1 MSMRV
6 IDKPDVDP
14 KDVFL
19 TCISRVRNADLKD
32 RLSSVADN
40 VNEAAAEFDQ
50 NGMNK
55 NFYRLNEHDNI
66 AGIVTKNEMEKVYT
80 NRMAKVGT
88 PGRPFYEKL
97 KASAPHAIC
106 PLCGHRTVSTLDHY
120 LPKAH
125 FPSLAVVPFNLVPAC
140 SDCNKLKLSVV
151 PKNTEEQ
158 TLHPYYD
165 DATSDQWLFSEV
177 VEDTPVSIRF
187 FVKDVNDWS
196 DALNARIKAHFNI
209 YGLGS
214 LYTSQAG
221 TELANIRSQLNN
233 ILVKSNAENV
243 REHLLES
250 FQSRN
255 NNHRNSWQTAMYKAM
270 ADNEWFCNGGFNA
283 I

>member
-6 IDKPDVDP
+6 IDKPNNDP
-14 KDVFL
+14 KEVFL
-19 TCISRVRNADLKD
+19 TCISRVRNANLKN
-32 RLSSVADN
+32 RLNSVADN
-40 VNEAAAEFDQ
+40 VDEAAAEFDQ

-55 NFYRLNEHDNI
+55 SFYRLNEHDNI

-80 NRMAKVGT
+80 SRMAKVGT

-151 PKNTEEQ
+151 PKTTEEQ

-165 DATSDQWLFSEV
+165 DATSEQWLFSEV
-177 VEDTPVSIRF
+177 LEDTPVSIRF
-187 FVKDVNDWS
+187 FVKDVDDWS
-196 DALNARIKAHFNI
+196 DVLNARIKAHFNI

-250 FQSRN
+250 FKSRN

>member
-1 MSMRV
+1 MTMRV
-6 IDKPDVDP
+6 IKKPDDDP

-19 TCISRVRNADLKD
+19 TCISRVKNVNLKN
-32 RLSSVADN
+32 RLNSVAEN
-40 VNEAAAEFDQ
+40 VNEAAEEFDQ
-50 NGMNK
+50 NGIDK
-55 NFYRLNEHDNI
+55 SFYHLDEHDNI

-80 NRMAKVGT
+80 NRMAKTGT

-97 KASAPHAIC
+97 KSSAPHAIC

-151 PKNTEEQ
+151 PKTTEEQ

-165 DATSDQWLFSEV
+165 DVTADQWLFAEV
-177 VEDTPVSIRF
+177 IEDVPVSIRF
-187 FVKDVNDWS
+187 FVKEVEDWS
-196 DALNARIKAHFNI
+196 DALNSRIKTHYET
-209 YGLGS
+209 YGLSS
-214 LYTSQAG
+214 LYISQAG

-233 ILVKSNAENV
+233 ILEKSSAKNV
-243 REHLLES
+243 REHLLEG
-250 FQSRN
+250 FQSRKINHN
-255 NNHRNSWQTAMYKAM
+255 NAWQTAMYRAM
-270 ADNEWFCNGGFNA
+270 ADNEWFCKGGFNA

>member
-1 MSMRV
+1 MSMRI
-6 IDKPDVDP
+6 IDKPEDDP

-19 TCISRVRNADLKD
+19 TCISRVRSANLKN
-32 RLSSVADN
+32 RLNSVADN

-55 NFYRLNEHDNI
+55 SFYRLNEHDNI
-66 AGIVTKNEMEKVYT
+66 AGIVTKNEMEKVYSS
-80 NRMAKVGT
+80 RMAKVGA

-125 FPSLAVVPFNLVPAC
+125 FPSLTVIPFNLIPAC

-151 PKNTEEQ
+151 PKTTEEQ

-165 DATSDQWLFSEV
+165 DVTSEQWLFSEV
-177 VEDTPVSIRF
+177 IEDTPVSIRF

-196 DALNARIKAHFNI
+196 DALNARIKYHFNI
-209 YGLGS
+209 YGLAS
-214 LYTSQAG
+214 LYTSQAA

-250 FQSRN
+250 FHSRN